1 MTRIAQLNQFGT
13 AEYPPTARRWWQTAA
28 CGLALL
34 AGVLSAGAA
43 AVIDIQE
50 VRVVRVVDGD
60 TLLVADAQSLH
71 SKVRQYG
78 IDSPEC
84 SMPFG
89 PQARQFLVQLTQGR
103 TVHMATKGRDR
114 YGRTVATLA
123 VNGQDVGLAIVRS
136 GFAWRDGR
144 FDRPRIAGETTPYAD
159 AQREAQVEALGLWS
173 SPTPSA
179 PWAWRTNGRQSPQRN
194 RCAGSATGG
203 TAPQHA

>member
-1 MTRIAQLNQFGT
+1 MTRIAQLSQLGT
-13 AEYPPTARRWWQTAA
+13 AEYPPPARRWWQRVA

-60 TLLVADAQSLH
+60 TLLVADAQSLY
-71 SKVRQYG
+71 SKVRLHG
-78 IDSPEC
+78 IDAPEC

-89 PQARQFLVQLTQGR
+89 PQAQQFLVKLTQGKI
-103 TVHMATKGRDR
+103 VQMATKGRDR
-114 YGRTVATLA
+114 YGRTVATLS
-123 VNGQDVGLAIVRS
+123 VNGQDVGWTIVRS

-144 FDRPRIAGETTPYAD
+144 HDRPRLAGQTTPYTD

-173 SPTPSA
+173 NPTPSA
-179 PWAWRTNGRQSPQRN
+179 PWVWRMDRRQSPKRN
-194 RCAGSATGG
+194 RCVSSAIRG
-203 TAPQHA
+203 TAP